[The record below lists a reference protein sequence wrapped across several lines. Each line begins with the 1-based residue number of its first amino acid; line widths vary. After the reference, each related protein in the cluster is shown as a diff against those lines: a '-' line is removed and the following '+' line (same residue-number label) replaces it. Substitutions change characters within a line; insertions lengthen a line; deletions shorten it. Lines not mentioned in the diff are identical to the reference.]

1 MKPSTWQRVWVG
13 LTSGLVLLLA
23 SVYFLNHLDESPV
36 TVPPLQASTPAQLQL
51 QVQRGE
57 YLARAGNCMGCHTAR
72 GGAPFA
78 GGRAIPTPFGSVFTS
93 NLTPDPVTGLGHWS
107 GDDFWA
113 ALHNGRGRDGRLLTP
128 AFPYTN
134 YALVNR
140 IDADA
145 LFAYLRSLPAVS
157 QVKRPHQLRFPYDTQ
172 SALAVWRALYFRPA
186 VYQNDVGRSAQ
197 WNRGAYLS
205 QGLGHCNACHATRNS
220 LGATAGLD
228 DFSGGM
234 LDALGWYAPSLHDPA
249 EASVAGWSAQ
259 ALRQWLKTGFTT
271 QAGVQ
276 DDAQASAL
284 GPMGEVIL
292 GSTRHL
298 TDADLSAMTN
308 YLQNLPQHS
317 SASPPAATSRPDLG
331 LRELGGKLFT
341 DHCASCHG
349 EQGQGVA
356 GAYPALLGNR
366 SVLMHNPANLL
377 RIIQRGGFAPATAGN
392 PRPFGM
398 PPFAGVLSDTEMA
411 ALASFI
417 RNSWGNQAADVRPLD
432 VLQLKSQRVD

>member
-1 MKPSTWQRVWVG
+1 MKPATWRRVWVG
-13 LTSGLVLLLA
+13 LAGSLLLLLA
-23 SVYFLNHLDESPV
+23 GVYFLNHLDESPRSD
-36 TVPPLQASTPAQLQL
+36 PKASAAQTATPALL
-51 QVQRGE
+51 ARGE

-78 GGRAIPTPFGSVFTS
+78 GGRVIPTPFGSVFTS
-93 NLTPDPVTGLGHWS
+93 NLTPDPATGLGHWNA
-107 GDDFWA
+107 DDFWA

-134 YALVNR
+134 YALVSR
-140 IDADA
+140 VDADA

-157 QVKRPHQLRFPYDTQ
+157 QANRPHQLRFPYDTQ
-172 SALAVWRALYFRPA
+172 PALAVWRALYFRPA
-186 VYQNDVGRSAQ
+186 VYQNDDKRSVE

-234 LDALGWYAPSLHDPA
+234 LDALGWYAPSLHDKA
-249 EASVAGWSAQ
+249 EAGVAGWSPQ
-259 ALRQWLKTGFTT
+259 ALRQWLKTGTT
-271 QAGVQ
+271 FQAG
-276 DDAQASAL
+276 AEASAL

-292 GSTRHL
+292 GSTQHL
-298 TDADLSAMTN
+298 NEADLSAMAN
-308 YLQNLPQHS
+308 YLQSLPQHS
-317 SASPPAATSRPDLG
+317 TPAPPPTYRRPELA
-331 LRELGGKLFT
+331 LRELGGKLFA

-349 EQGQGVA
+349 EQGQGVP
-356 GAYPALLGNR
+356 GAYPALAGNR
-366 SVLMHNPANLL
+366 SVVMHNPANLL

-398 PPFAGVLSDTEMA
+398 PPFAGRLSDTEMA
-411 ALASFI
+411 ALASFV
-417 RNSWGNQAADVRPLD
+417 RNNWGNEAADVRPLD
-432 VLQLKSQRVD
+432 VLQLKSQRID